1 MIVLRALT
9 VRTEVNRP
17 TWTGLADDFFGG
29 PALSPDTGTLAPPS
43 STSTRKH
50 REGSPDSS
58 DRSAPRRTHRASGG
72 DPSETRSSTPPA
84 VTPTVTG
91 HRNIPTCRRSAT

>member
-29 PALSPDTGTLAPPS
+29 PALSPDTGTLAPLVDEYAQTQGGLPRQQRPLCAS
-43 STSTRKH
+43 SYSP
-50 REGSPDSS
+50 RE
-58 DRSAPRRTHRASGG
+58 RR
-72 DPSETRSSTPPA
+72 
-84 VTPTVTG
+84 
-91 HRNIPTCRRSAT
+91 